1 MIQYD
6 FSGQTVIVTGGTR
19 GIGAAVG
26 RAFYAAGAR
35 VMALYAGNHE
45 RAKAFA
51 AEFDEPERMHVH
63 SVDVSDYAAVEAF
76 FRDVVAACGS
86 LEILVNNAGIRRDN
100 IVGMLPQEDW
110 QAVLDTNLGG
120 TYAVSKFAVQA
131 MMTNRYGR
139 IINMTSPSGR
149 MGFAGQANYAASKA
163 GQVAFAKSLAKEVA
177 KRKITVNCVSP
188 GFVDTE
194 FIGALPEEQL
204 KAYKAMVPLRR
215 FARTEE
221 IAHAVL
227 FLASEEAA
235 YVTGTVLEV
244 SGGL

>member
-1 MIQYD
+1 MIHYD
-6 FSGQTVIVTGGTR
+6 FSGQTVVVTGGTR
-19 GIGAAVG
+19 GIGAAVS
-26 RAFYAAGAR
+26 RSFYEAGAR
-35 VMALYAGNHE
+35 VLAVYGGNHE
-45 RAKAFA
+45 RAREFA
-51 AEFDEPERMHVH
+51 ATFAEPERLRVH
-63 SVDVSDYAAVEAF
+63 CVDVSDYAAVETF
-76 FRDVVAACGS
+76 FREVVEACES
-86 LEILVNNAGIRRDN
+86 LEVLVNNAGIRRDSV
-100 IVGMLPQEDW
+100 VGMLPQEDW

-120 TYAVSKFAVQA
+120 TYAMSKFAVQA

-177 KRKITVNCVSP
+177 KRKITVNCISP

-194 FIGALPEEQL
+194 FIGALPEDQL
-204 KAYKAMVPLRR
+204 KAYKGTVPLKR
-215 FARTEE
+215 FAAPEE
-221 IAHAVL
+221 IANAVL

-235 YVTGTVLEV
+235 YITGTVLEV